1 MLIIGGCMLPNYE
14 GRAIKL
20 MYLHF
25 LQDINKVRSYSL
37 ADVLSYLSHA
47 LCAVSASRK
56 QEITCSLYILQVYLL
71 KFIICIYILVHLCI
85 EVFCRFVYD
94 L

>member
-1 MLIIGGCMLPNYE
+1 MLPNYE

-25 LQDINKVRSYSL
+25 LQDINKVRSYRW
-37 ADVLSYLSHA
+37 AEVVLSYLSHS
-47 LCAVSASRK
+47 LCVVSASRK
-56 QEITCSLYILQVYLL
+56 QEITRPLYILHVYLL
-71 KFIICIYILVHLCI
+71 QFIICIYILVHTCI

-94 L
+94 LE